1 MIPQDTIHASVQ
13 HYYGEALQGSA
24 DLRTDACCTTDSIP
38 AHLKPLLAD
47 IHPEV
52 SGRYYG
58 CGLVTP
64 DLLEG
69 LRVLDL
75 GCGSG
80 RDAYLLSRLVGENGE
95 VIGVDMTTEQLAV
108 AEHHR
113 DFHRDCYGYQS
124 SNVRFIQG
132 HLERLDALDLE
143 PASFDLI
150 VSNCVINL
158 SPDKPAVL
166 AQAQA
171 LLKPGGELYF
181 SDVYADRRVPAELA
195 ADPVLYGECL
205 AGALY
210 WNDFLHLA
218 RDAGFTDPRLVDD
231 RPLSIADAQIAE
243 RVAPIRFYSAT
254 YRLFKL
260 PGLEPDCE
268 DYGQAVVYRGTLP
281 RHPGD
286 WTLDAHHRFPTGKVV
301 AVCGNTYRMLAE
313 TRLRPH
319 FDLFAGAGRHLGIFD
334 GCGTALPFTVQ
345 DDGQA
350 ASGGCC

>member
-1 MIPQDTIHASVQ
+1 MSDKDTLHESVRQ
-13 HYYGEALQGSA
+13 YYGTALQGSA
-24 DLRTDACCTTDSIP
+24 DLRTDACCTP
-38 AHLKPLLAD
+38 GAVPEYLKPLLAD

-58 CGLVTP
+58 CGLVAP

-80 RDAYLLSRLVGENGE
+80 RDLYLLSRLVGEAGE
-95 VIGVDMTTEQLAV
+95 VVGVDMTADQLAV
-108 AEHHR
+108 AARHQDYHR
-113 DFHRDCYGYQS
+113 DRYGYRR
-124 SNVRFIQG
+124 SNVRLIEG
-132 HLERLDALDLE
+132 RIEHLETLGLE
-143 PASFDLI
+143 PESFGLI
-150 VSNCVINL
+150 VSNCVVNL

-181 SDVYADRRVPAELA
+181 SDVYADRRVPSELA

-218 RDAGFTDPRLVDD
+218 RNAGFTDPRLVAD
-231 RPLSIADAQIAE
+231 RPIGISDPQIEE
-243 RVAPIRFYSAT
+243 RVAPARFYSAT

-260 PGLEPDCE
+260 CGLEPDCE
-268 DYGQAVVYRGTLP
+268 DYGQAVAYRGTLP
-281 RHPGD
+281 RHPGA
-286 WTLDAHHRFPTGKVV
+286 WPLDKHHRFSTGKVK
-301 AVCGNTYRMLAE
+301 AVCGNTWRMLAE

-319 FDLFAGAGRHLGIFD
+319 FDFYGAGGQHLGLFE
-334 GCGTALPFTVQ
+334 GCGGGLPFTVEG
-345 DDGQA
+345 DGQTA
-350 ASGGCC
+350 TCC

>member
-1 MIPQDTIHASVQ
+1 MNQDIRDTVRQ
-13 HYYGEALQGSA
+13 YYGESLQGSA
-24 DLRTDACCTTDSIP
+24 DLRTDACCTPGSVP
-38 AHLKPLLAD
+38 AYLKPLLAD

-58 CGLVTP
+58 CGLVAP

-80 RDAYLLSRLVGENGE
+80 RDLYLLSRLVGEAGA
-95 VIGVDMTTEQLAV
+95 VVGVDMTAEQLAV
-108 AEHHR
+108 AERHQDYHR
-113 DFHRDCYGYQS
+113 ARYGYRR
-124 SNVRFIQG
+124 SNVRLIEG
-132 HLERLDALDLE
+132 RIEDLGALGLE
-143 PASFDLI
+143 PEGFDLI

-181 SDVYADRRVPAELA
+181 SDVYADRRVPPELA

-218 RDAGFTDPRLVDD
+218 RNAGFTDPRLVED
-231 RPLSIADAQIAE
+231 RPIGIADPLIEE
-243 RVAPIRFYSAT
+243 RVAPTRFYSAT

-268 DYGQAVVYRGTLP
+268 DYGQAVAYRGTLP
-281 RHPGD
+281 RHPGA
-286 WTLDAHHRFPTGKVV
+286 WFLDKHHRFSTGKVM
-301 AVCGNTYRMLAE
+301 AVCGNTWRMLQE
-313 TRLRPH
+313 TRLHPH
-319 FDLFAGAGRHLGIFD
+319 FDFFGGGGRHLGLFE
-334 GCGTALPFTVQ
+334 GCGGGLPFTAEG
-345 DDGQA
+345 DGQSA
-350 ASGGCC
+350 TCC

>member
-1 MIPQDTIHASVQ
+1 MNQDTLHDTVRQ
-13 HYYGEALQGSA
+13 YYGEALQGSA
-24 DLRTDACCTTDSIP
+24 DLRTDACCTPSAVP
-38 AHLKPLLAD
+38 VHLKALLAD

-58 CGLVTP
+58 CGLVAP

-80 RDAYLLSRLVGENGE
+80 RDLYLLSRLVGEAGE
-95 VIGVDMTTEQLAV
+95 VIGVDMTPEQLAV
-108 AEHHR
+108 AERHQDYHR
-113 DFHRDCYGYQS
+113 ARYGYRR
-124 SNVRFIQG
+124 SNVRLIEG
-132 HLERLDALDLE
+132 RIEHLETLGLKRE
-143 PASFDLI
+143 SFDLI

-158 SPDKPAVL
+158 SPDKPTVL

-181 SDVYADRRVPAELA
+181 SDVYADRRVPPELA

-218 RDAGFTDPRLVDD
+218 RNAGFTDPRLVED
-231 RPLSIADAQIAE
+231 RPIGIADPLIAE
-243 RVAPIRFYSAT
+243 RVAPTRFYSAT

-268 DYGQAVVYRGTLP
+268 DYGQAVAYRGTLP
-281 RHPGD
+281 RHPGA
-286 WTLDAHHRFPTGKVV
+286 WSLDKHHHFPTDKV
-301 AVCGNTYRMLAE
+301 APVCGNTQRMLYE

-319 FDLFAGAGRHLGIFD
+319 FDFLGDGGQHLGLFE
-334 GCGTALPFTVQ
+334 GCGTGLPFTAHE
-345 DDGQA
+345 DGRA
-350 ASGGCC
+350 VSGGCC